1 MSEDFD
7 SISFYKMVISK
18 YVTFLF
24 YIKLISCEETLERES
39 RGIDSKGFATLI
51 EIGRIIANFG
61 VDNLQENVNNF
72 FGFISKNIFVFYYLI
87 LGTILIHMI
96 TFTLILCAVSGKET
110 TKETLNN
117 QPSFSRHNSF
127 DSHCTIN
134 LDTSDRDYW
143 PAKETIV

>member
-7 SISFYKMVISK
+7 SISLYKMVISK

-110 TKETLNN
+110 KETPKNK
-117 QPSFSRHNSF
+117 PTFSRHNSF
-127 DSHCTIN
+127 DSHGSVN
-134 LDTSDRDYW
+134 LDMSDLDYW